1 MKIMSPRCVLCCF
14 HGPRIRDFC
23 IDLEIITIFPGF
35 APEKEIEEIR
45 LTENISVFVYSFT

>member
-23 IDLEIITIFPGF
+23 IDLKIITIFPGF